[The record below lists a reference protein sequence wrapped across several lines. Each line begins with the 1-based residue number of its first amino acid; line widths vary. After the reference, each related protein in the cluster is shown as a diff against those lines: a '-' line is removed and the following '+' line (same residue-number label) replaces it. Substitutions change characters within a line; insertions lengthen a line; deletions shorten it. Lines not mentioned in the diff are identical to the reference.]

1 MMSTT
6 TQNGTNGHT
15 VPAPTT
21 SLALPTHT
29 GAINAFGSE
38 SAFEVSQRMAKA
50 LAASTMV
57 PEQYRGNV
65 ANCMIAI
72 ELASRIGCS
81 VFMVM
86 QHLYIVKGKPSWS
99 AVFLISTVNSCGR
112 FTPIRFTFVGEK
124 GKPGW
129 GCYAHATDKDSGEE
143 CVGTTITLEMAKA
156 EGWGSKWQ
164 TMPEQMMRYR
174 AATFWTRAYAP
185 EAGMGM
191 ATQEELEDMPSPP
204 RRIDVVAEVI
214 PDAPGSAPAVDE
226 VATLLSRIR
235 DAKTLGDLKAVS
247 RDAAKRPADIGA
259 AIQAEYLARKA
270 ELSKPQPV
278 AHDPGTGEL
287 DPSGYSVNEA
297 QYEAEAS
304 AND

>member
-1 MMSTT
+1 MMATS
-6 TQNGTNGHT
+6 QTNGHT
-15 VPAPTT
+15 NGHAVPAATT
-21 SLALPTHT
+21 ALGSQAHF

-72 ELASRIGCS
+72 ELAIRIGCS

-124 GKPGW
+124 SKPGW
-129 GCYAHATDKDSGEE
+129 GCYAHATDKESGEE
-143 CVGTTITLEMAKA
+143 CVGTTITLEMARA

-191 ATQEELEDMPSPP
+191 ATQEELEDMPAPA
-204 RRIDVVAEVI
+204 RRIDVVAEVV
-214 PDAPGSAPAVDE
+214 PDATTSAPAVDE
-226 VATLLSRIR
+226 VASFLARISE
-235 DAKTLGDLKAVS
+235 AKTIADLKTIS
-247 RDAAKRPADIGA
+247 REVAKLPADVGT
-259 AIQAEYLARKA
+259 AIQAAYLARKT

-278 AHDPGTGEL
+278 AHDPATGEL
-287 DPSGYSVNEA
+287 DNYGT
-297 QYEAEAS
+297 AEESPAGD
-304 AND
+304 AGDKP